1 MMQSYG
7 KEFFARVPENLF
19 SIFSRSLK
27 EIYVDLLFLVYREY
41 NKRIYTL
48 SRDHIID
55 LFTEYLESMG
65 EQAWQAEDEG
75 GWENAAKGARERAHQ
90 LLRRLVD
97 TGWLS
102 LEPELDY
109 TFRISIPDYAIAL
122 LEAMNKIRTGYR
134 VEFKGRILSIYQN
147 LTGSEGFSYVA
158 LQQAYESTRELIDG
172 LKSLNHSI
180 KHYTEKLLEAEDVSA
195 ILNQIYDEYQTKV
208 LGEQYYRL
216 KTSEHISKYRTG
228 ILKSIRE
235 WQANRAEIDRQA
247 GIMVREKR
255 APDRAAAENMLYDWL
270 EYIESTFSKEMDKL
284 LGEIDRRNARYARS
298 AADRLRFKLRRGMGS
313 GRHIFNVLAYLG
325 KLARESGE
333 KAQVPGEIA
342 RSIALFPQAAVDTG
356 SLKKPPAARQIHKP
370 RPLRVVPVP
379 DEVRRKKLS
388 QFGSRVAQEVT
399 VEQINSYVNAVLGE
413 RDACPIGS
421 LPLDNQNQWVKL
433 IYIILYSQSPGACYR
448 LEGKRGETVTIKD
461 GTIEVP
467 NLVIRRKERTV

>member
-1 MMQSYG
+1 MQSYG
-7 KEFFARVPENLF
+7 KEFFTQVPENLF

-75 GWENAAKGARERAHQ
+75 GLENAAKGARERAHQ

-97 TGWLS
+97 AGWLS

-109 TFRISIPDYAIAL
+109 TFRISLPDYAVTL
-122 LEAMNKIRTGYR
+122 LEAMDKIRTGYR
-134 VEFKGRILSIYQN
+134 VEFKGRILSVYQN
-147 LTGSEGFSYVA
+147 LTGSEGISYVA

-180 KHYTEKLLEAEDVSA
+180 KKYTEKLLEAEDVGT
-195 ILNQIYDEYQTKV
+195 ILNQVFDEYQTKV

-235 WQANRAEIDRQA
+235 WRAGRAEIDRQA
-247 GIMVREKR
+247 GIMVRERR
-255 APDRAAAENMLYDWL
+255 APDRVAAENMLYDWL
-270 EYIESTFSKEMDKL
+270 EYIESTFGKEMDKL
-284 LGEIDRRNARYARS
+284 LAEIDRRNARYARS
-298 AADRLRFKLRRGMGS
+298 AADRLRFKLRRKAGS
-313 GRHIFNVLAYLG
+313 GRHIFTVLARLAE
-325 KLARESGE
+325 LAREHGE
-333 KAQVPGEIA
+333 KAPAPEEIA
-342 RSIALFPQAAVDTG
+342 RSIALSPQAAVDTG
-356 SLKKPPAARQIHKP
+356 SLKKPPAARQPHQP
-370 RPLRVVPVP
+370 QPLRVVAVP
-379 DEVRRKKLS
+379 GEVRRQKLS
-388 QFGSRVAQEVT
+388 QFGSRVAREVT
-399 VEQINSYVNAVLGE
+399 VEQINSYVDAVLGE
-413 RDACPIGS
+413 RDSCPVAA
-421 LPLDNQNQWVKL
+421 LPLDEQNHWVKL

-448 LEGKRGETVTIKD
+448 LEGKRGETVAVQN

-467 NLVIRRKERTV
+467 NLVIKRKERAV